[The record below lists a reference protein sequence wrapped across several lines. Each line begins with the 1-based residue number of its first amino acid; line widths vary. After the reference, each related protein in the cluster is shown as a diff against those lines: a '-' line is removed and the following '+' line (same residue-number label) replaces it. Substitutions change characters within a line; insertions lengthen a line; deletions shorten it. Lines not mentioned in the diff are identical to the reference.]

1 MTEYQ
6 QLTIEQ
12 AGDATVVNFRQFRV
26 SGVWETER
34 LAQEL
39 YQLVEGEHRMKLL
52 LDFTSVEFLSS
63 QVFGTLVSLSRKVKA
78 RGGILRLCNLQPRV
92 REVLLACRLD
102 QIFDIRRDLAEAL
115 RG

>member
-1 MTEYQ
+1 MPEYQ
-6 QLTIEQ
+6 QLTVDQ
-12 AGDATVVNFRQFRV
+12 VGDATVVNFRQFRV

-39 YQLVEGEHRMKLL
+39 YQLVEGEKHKKLV
-52 LDFTSVEFLSS
+52 LDFASVEFLSS
-63 QVFGTLVSLSRKVKA
+63 QVFGTLVSLNRKVKA
-78 RGGILRLCNLQPRV
+78 SEGVLRLCNLQPQV

-102 QIFDIRRDLAEAL
+102 QIFDIRPDLAGAL